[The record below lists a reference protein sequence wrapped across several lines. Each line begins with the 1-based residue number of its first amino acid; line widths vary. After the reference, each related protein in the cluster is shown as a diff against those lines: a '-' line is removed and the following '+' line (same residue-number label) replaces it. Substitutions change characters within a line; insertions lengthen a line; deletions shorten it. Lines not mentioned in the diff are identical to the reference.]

1 MLALLSIAA
10 HRVISLCVYLFMP
23 LRLSRILGGQPFPL
37 LLRLAARLLD
47 GLRDLALARLVVII
61 PFAGKVLA
69 HLRLLNKLRH
79 VARQFFLRRRQQR
92 QTAQQASEWSFHH
105 VPFDTEWS
113 EQAHSPLKY

>member
-1 MLALLSIAA
+1 MLALLPIAA
-10 HRVISLCVYLFMP
+10 HRVIGLFVNNFLP
-23 LRLSRILGGQPFPL
+23 LRLSRILGSQALPL
-37 LLRLAARLLD
+37 PLRKPARLFD

-92 QTAQQASEWSFHH
+92 QAAQQASE
-105 VPFDTEWS
+105 
-113 EQAHSPLKY
+113 